1 MDETTNGFEN
11 RERLLAV
18 RRALLSG
25 NKEQVNE
32 LWKQVG
38 AESGAEAQTALLA
51 VDHGVYA
58 AAWVALCALGDGVS
72 DKVIQA
78 RLYCR
83 QGYTTNAMN
92 ILRVS
97 VGACEGRV
105 RRSRRTRSRCRSA
118 CCGSIAASNAKW
130 SRTI

>member
-1 MDETTNGFEN
+1 MFQSRLDETTNGFEN

-25 NKEQVNE
+25 HKEQVNE

-38 AESGAEAQTALLA
+38 AESRVEVQTALLA

-97 VGACEGRV
+97 VRACGVCE
-105 RRSRRTRSRCRSA
+105 A
-118 CCGSIAASNAKW
+118 
-130 SRTI
+130 

>member
-1 MDETTNGFEN
+1 MFQSRLDETTNGFEN

-38 AESGAEAQTALLA
+38 AESGVEAQTALLA

-58 AAWVALCALGDGVS
+58 AAWVALCALGDG
-72 DKVIQA
+72 
-78 RLYCR
+78 CER
-83 QGYTTNAMN
+83 QGDP
-92 ILRVS
+92 
-97 VGACEGRV
+97 GAAVLSTGLHDQRDEYPACVCEGV
-105 RRSRRTRSRCRSA
+105 W
-118 CCGSIAASNAKW
+118 GV
-130 SRTI
+130 